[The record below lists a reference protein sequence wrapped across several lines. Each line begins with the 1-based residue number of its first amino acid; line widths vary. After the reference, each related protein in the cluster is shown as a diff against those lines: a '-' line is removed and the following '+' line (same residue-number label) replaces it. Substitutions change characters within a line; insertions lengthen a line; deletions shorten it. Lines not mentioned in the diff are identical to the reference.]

1 MKNYFSGKFMML
13 SFFLILPFISLDN
26 LKSEILDYTISKP
39 VVFKRNEASCNR
51 LGNIYDACQWMTKVV
66 VKNIGKNDIS
76 RLCLLMRVNKK
87 KYELCYGKNKKLII
101 KENNQKT
108 FLINLTELM
117 NIPND
122 AEKPYVKMLAKFN

>member
-1 MKNYFSGKFMML
+1 
-13 SFFLILPFISLDN
+13 
-26 LKSEILDYTISKP
+26 
-39 VVFKRNEASCNR
+39 
-51 LGNIYDACQWMTKVV
+51 MTKVV

>member
-39 VVFKRNEASCNR
+39 VVFKRNEASCSR

-66 VKNIGKNDIS
+66 VKNIGKKFDKQT
-76 RLCLLMRVNKK
+76 LLNA
-87 KYELCYGKNKKLII
+87 I
-101 KENNQKT
+101 KELNDSDFSKDFDECIQKYY
-108 FLINLTELM
+108 F
-117 NIPND
+117 
-122 AEKPYVKMLAKFN
+122 